1 MGEGADDY
9 LTKPFTIQ
17 EVQESI
23 KSRLNRAKDNSIQS
37 KLALS
42 KTLES
47 LVMPKLSD
55 IIEQAEQIASK
66 NSSDQEG
73 LSLMKDLQIIR
84 LTLDKFKLWLEK

>member
-1 MGEGADDY
+1 
-9 LTKPFTIQ
+9 
-17 EVQESI
+17 
-23 KSRLNRAKDNSIQS
+23 
-37 KLALS
+37 
-42 KTLES
+42 
-47 LVMPKLSD
+47 MPKLSD